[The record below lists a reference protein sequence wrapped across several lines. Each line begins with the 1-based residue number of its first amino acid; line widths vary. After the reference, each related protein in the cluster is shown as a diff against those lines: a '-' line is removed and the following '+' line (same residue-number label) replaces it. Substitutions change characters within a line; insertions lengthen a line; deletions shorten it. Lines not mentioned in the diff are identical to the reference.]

1 MDYEIFVTPGLGDN
15 SYLVVS
21 DGEAVIV
28 DPQRDAW
35 RFLAVAAA
43 KQWRIR
49 YVLETHVHN
58 DYLSGALEVR
68 QATGAEIGAPAKG
81 GYAFPYVKL
90 AEGDEIRLGALR
102 IVAMETPGHTW
113 EHTSYGVHEDNVQ
126 NPVAVLTGGSL
137 IVGSSGR
144 TDLLGDTHTEPLTRA
159 QYHTLKRL
167 AALPAATKVL
177 PTHGAGSF
185 CTAAVPSMDRTTTIG
200 QEHQHNPALAAA
212 DEEAFVRER
221 LTGLLAYPAYYA
233 HMAPLNRQGP
243 ALLERLP
250 ALAALTPEQVARRMH
265 DGAWLVDAR
274 NRLLFA
280 QAHVPGAVNIE
291 LDSIFGTYVGW
302 TIPFNSPLILI
313 LPEPPGAA
321 AEQAVTQLIRIGYDT
336 LEGYLAGGMDTWQAE
351 GRPVRSYP
359 TATVDDLCHA
369 YLEGR
374 PLQVL
379 DVRQPSEFRQGH
391 VPGSVNLFVGD
402 LPQRLR
408 DVPTNTELWVACAS
422 GYRAAI
428 AAGFLDRTGFP
439 VRLVAQGGVPEWLAR
454 CFPQQRGS

>member
-21 DGEAVIV
+21 AGEAVIV

-35 RFLAVAAA
+35 RFLAVAEAQ
-43 KQWRIR
+43 KWRLR

-58 DYLSGALEVR
+58 DYLSGALEIHHT
-68 QATGAEIGAPAKG
+68 TGAEIGAPARG
-81 GYAFPYVKL
+81 GYEFPHVKL
-90 AEGDEIRLGALR
+90 AEGDAIRVGALHL
-102 IVAMETPGHTW
+102 VALETPGHTW
-113 EHTSYGVHEDNVQ
+113 EHTSYVVHEDNVPH
-126 NPVAVLTGGSL
+126 PVAVLTGGSL

-144 TDLLGDTHTEPLTRA
+144 TDLLGDQHTEPLTRA

-185 CTAAVPSMDRTTTIG
+185 CTAAVPSMERVTSIG
-200 QEHQHNPALAAA
+200 QEQQHNPALTAP

-233 HMAPLNRQGP
+233 HMAPLNRCGP
-243 ALLERLP
+243 TILERLP
-250 ALAALTPEQVARRMH
+250 GLDALTPEQVARRI
-265 DGAWLVDAR
+265 DEGAWLVDAR
-274 NRLLFA
+274 NRVLFA

-291 LDSIFGTYVGW
+291 LDSAFGTYVGW
-302 TIPFNSPLILI
+302 TIPFNSPLILL
-313 LPEPPGAA
+313 LPEASEAA
-321 AEQAVTQLIRIGYDT
+321 AEQAVTQLIRIGYDM
-336 LEGYLAGGMDTWQAE
+336 LEGYLAGGVHAWQAE

-369 YLEGR
+369 YLAGQ

-379 DVRQPSEFRQGH
+379 DVRQPTEFREGR
-391 VPGSVNLFVGD
+391 VPGSVNFFVGD
-402 LPQRLR
+402 LAPRVH
-408 DVPTNTELWVACAS
+408 DVPTDKELWVACAS
-422 GYRAAI
+422 GYRASI
-428 AAGFLDRTGFP
+428 AASLLDRAGLA

-454 CFPQQRGS
+454 CFPQQRGI